1 MVGNITQY
9 NSVTKERIIRYEIT
23 FDTMYQ
29 YIFYAKGTLTLSGL
43 DETST
48 NGKLSIFFSYLR
60 KGLSFLLFQ
69 IYI

>member
-9 NSVTKERIIRYEIT
+9 NSVTKFPIRYEIT

-29 YIFYAKGTLTLSGL
+29 YIFYAKGALMLSGL

>member
-1 MVGNITQY
+1 MNIEMV
-9 NSVTKERIIRYEIT
+9 S
-23 FDTMYQ
+23 DTIYRH
-29 YIFYAKGTLTLSGL
+29 IFYKKGTLMLSGL

-60 KGLSFLLFQ
+60 KGLSLLLFQ